1 MLLSGKKNIYMI
13 NFSEKKT
20 PLHSL
25 NLVGGGGVSHVVI
38 YISSPFMEANYFR
51 GHGL

>member
-13 NFSEKKT
+13 NFSEKKNPT
-20 PLHSL
+20 TFTQFG
-25 NLVGGGGVSHVVI
+25 GGGGVSHVVI